1 MLAGERGKHTHTQT
15 PSPSLKEAGRRRQAR
30 AAGRIVQGSHSQ
42 CWQKYIY
49 TQCQQ
54 QPFSAQRCS
63 SSSSSAPSV
72 CVIGVDVSGEDAM
85 RVKVTPLLSPSEA
98 VVVVVVGT
106 GGTEK
111 RADDQA
117 V

>member
-1 MLAGERGKHTHTQT
+1 MLAKVHLHTVPT
-15 PSPSLKEAGRRRQAR
+15 
-30 AAGRIVQGSHSQ
+30 AAAQ
-42 CWQKYIY
+42 CAEM
-49 TQCQQ
+49 QQ
-54 QPFSAQRCS
+54 QQQQQCT
-63 SSSSSAPSV
+63 SV

>member
-1 MLAGERGKHTHTQT
+1 MLAKVHLHTVPT
-15 PSPSLKEAGRRRQAR
+15 
-30 AAGRIVQGSHSQ
+30 AAAQ
-42 CWQKYIY
+42 CAEM
-49 TQCQQ
+49 QQ
-54 QPFSAQRCS
+54 QQCT
-63 SSSSSAPSV
+63 SV
-72 CVIGVDVSGEDAM
+72 CVIGVDVGGEDAM

>member
-1 MLAGERGKHTHTQT
+1 MLAKVHLHTVPT
-15 PSPSLKEAGRRRQAR
+15 
-30 AAGRIVQGSHSQ
+30 AAAQ
-42 CWQKYIY
+42 CAEM
-49 TQCQQ
+49 QQ
-54 QPFSAQRCS
+54 QQQQCT
-63 SSSSSAPSV
+63 SV